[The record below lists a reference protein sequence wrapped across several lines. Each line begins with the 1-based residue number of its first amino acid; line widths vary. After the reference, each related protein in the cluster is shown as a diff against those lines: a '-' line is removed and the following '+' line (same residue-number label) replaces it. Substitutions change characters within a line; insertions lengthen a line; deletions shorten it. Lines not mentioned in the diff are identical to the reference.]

1 MIFDSSSV
9 WLREQLQLLDE
20 IHAEEYFMPF
30 AVEYLNFVVFHG
42 VYEYL

>member
-20 IHAEEYFMPF
+20 ITIHTF
-30 AVEYLNFVVFHG
+30 VRKLQIEYLNFVVFHG